1 MFLVG
6 FTGKA
11 SVQNF
16 GEEGGGQLFYSYA
29 SGSDGEIKLIQRIWQ
44 PVLVS
49 CDLFFLCK
57 QNSLIKTF
65 HLSNLIKVYLHMICF
80 IIPPQ
85 QTLNQILN
93 SDVASSNSKW
103 QAE

>member
-29 SGSDGEIKLIQRIWQ
+29 SGSDGEIKLIQRI
-44 PVLVS
+44 
-49 CDLFFLCK
+49 
-57 QNSLIKTF
+57 
-65 HLSNLIKVYLHMICF
+65 
-80 IIPPQ
+80 
-85 QTLNQILN
+85 
-93 SDVASSNSKW
+93 
-103 QAE
+103 